1 MRVIRFKVAGLNGNH
16 NRVVDIDLSSE
27 LTILTGRNGC
37 GKTSILRML
46 WYCISPNVERV
57 FKEYDFESIE
67 LETDVSLLKLEK
79 KGDTLKACYKNNDVE
94 ELVSSEDSAGDSNPP
109 AKAVRIP
116 RSRRGSFLSGL
127 ELINDHIRGDSN
139 GSLFFPTYRRIED
152 NNLEREGALRRFFD
166 IAESIDRHSN
176 ELTVGSHRF
185 ITAVS
190 TKDITDLLV
199 SHYAQ
204 ISSAALGLRAN
215 TLVEIEQELDTAAAK
230 GIHTDTKDKA
240 LERIREIVK
249 HSNDK
254 QEDLFH
260 PINEVENI
268 VKEFVDDKK
277 ISFGES
283 LSFGDVEGVVSAG
296 KLSAGEKQILSFLI
310 YNAFFHGVPIII
322 DEPELSLH
330 VDWQRR
336 LIRALRKQNT
346 DNQLIM
352 ATHSPFIYSRYP
364 EFEYQL
370 GESGAE
376 E

>member
-1 MRVIRFKVAGLNGNH
+1 MRVMRFKVVGLNGVSN
-16 NRVVDIDLSSE
+16 NVVDIDLSPE

-37 GKTSILRML
+37 GKTSILRIL

-57 FKEYDFESIE
+57 FKEYDFKSVE
-67 LETDVSLLKLEK
+67 LTTDISLLKLN
-79 KGDTLKACYKNNDVE
+79 KGDALRACYANTETGEKISFD
-94 ELVSSEDSAGDSNPP
+94 DSDRNPIP
-109 AKAVRIP
+109 SVKLPKMP
-116 RSRRGSFLSGL
+116 RSRRGSFLDGL
-127 ELINDHIRGDSN
+127 EEINDRIRGDGK

-152 NNLEREGALRRFFD
+152 NNLEREGARYRFFD

-176 ELTVGSHRF
+176 ELTVDSHRF

-204 ISSAALGLRAN
+204 ISSEALGLRAN
-215 TLVEIEQELDTAAAK
+215 TLIEIENELDAAVAK
-230 GIHTDTKDKA
+230 DIHLDTKDRA

-249 HSNDK
+249 NSNGR
-254 QEDLFH
+254 QEELFR
-260 PINEVENI
+260 PIHEVEKI
-268 VKEFVDDKK
+268 VKLFVDDKK

-283 LSFGDVEGVVSAG
+283 LSFGDVERVVSAG
-296 KLSAGEKQILSFLI
+296 KLSAGEKQILSFLV
-310 YNAFFHGVPIII
+310 YNAFFRKIPIII

-336 LIRALRKQNT
+336 LIRALRTQNT

-352 ATHSPFIYSRYP
+352 ATHSPFIYSRYSD
-364 EFEYQL
+364 FEHQL
-370 GESGAE
+370 GDSGVE
-376 E
+376 G

>member
-1 MRVIRFKVAGLNGNH
+1 MRVMRFKVVGLNGVSDNI
-16 NRVVDIDLSSE
+16 VDIDLSSE

-57 FKEYDFESIE
+57 FREYNFESVE
-67 LETDVSLLKLEK
+67 LETDASFLRLEK
-79 KGDTLKACYKNNDVE
+79 GDAPKAYYRNNEVEEVVPSENNDR
-94 ELVSSEDSAGDSNPP
+94 DSA
-109 AKAVRIP
+109 ALIKLARMP
-116 RSRRGSFLSGL
+116 RGRRGPFLSGL
-127 ELINDHIRGDSN
+127 EEINDHIRGGAG
-139 GSLFFPTYRRIED
+139 GSIFFPTYRRIED
-152 NNLEREGALRRFFD
+152 NTLEREGALHRFFD
-166 IAESIDRHSN
+166 ITESIDRHSN
-176 ELTVGSHRF
+176 ELTVDSHRF

-199 SHYAQ
+199 SQYAQ
-204 ISSAALGLRAN
+204 ISSEALGLRAN
-215 TLVEIEQELDTAAAK
+215 TLAEIEQELDAAVAK
-230 GIHTDTKDKA
+230 DIHANTKDRA
-240 LERIREIVK
+240 LESIREIVK
-249 HSNDK
+249 LSNRK
-254 QEDLFH
+254 QEDLFR

-283 LSFGDVEGVVSAG
+283 LSFGDVERVVSAG
-296 KLSAGEKQILSFLI
+296 KLSAGEKQILSFLV
-310 YNAFFHGVPIII
+310 YNAFFHGIPIII

-336 LIRALRKQNT
+336 LIKALRKQNT

-352 ATHSPFIYSRYP
+352 ATHSPFIYSQYSD
-364 EFEYQL
+364 FEYQL
-370 GESGAE
+370 GDSGVE